1 MTTLTGIIQY
11 KNFAEE
17 TKSES
22 SRPYIVLENGSQI
35 LLYKK
40 NDNPF
45 ENTGFSGY
53 EGQKVSV
60 EGELENGTFVVENIT
75 QHFTENPKVSESSFV
90 SNAEEIANNFDKTEY
105 KGEDTSFYKNAF
117 VKKIICILVWF

>member
-1 MTTLTGIIQY
+1 MTTLSGIIQC
-11 KNFAEE
+11 KIFAEG

-45 ENTGFSGY
+45 ENTGFSSY
-53 EGQKVSV
+53 EGQKVLV
-60 EGELENGTFVVENIT
+60 ELSDFGEKQICL
-75 QHFTENPKVSESSFV
+75 SL
-90 SNAEEIANNFDKTEY
+90 
-105 KGEDTSFYKNAF
+105 
-117 VKKIICILVWF
+117 KISL